1 MENHQGTVTG
11 RRNGDTPACRNAC
24 SHEASLPEAL
34 ESPHAQKVDTPVCR
48 HACVPERLF
57 RLTYTPNNPLVDRS
71 FSKAKHSG
79 VQAWGREAQES
90 FIVSCYYPLSMSFLN
105 RLGI

>member
-11 RRNGDTPACRNAC
+11 RRNGDMPTCPAFADLLAEQVLWQARA
-24 SHEASLPEAL
+24 ASRRQAK
-34 ESPHAQKVDTPVCR
+34 H
-48 HACVPERLF
+48 LF

-79 VQAWGREAQES
+79 VQARRPEGPES
-90 FIVSCYYPLSMSFLN
+90 FTVSRDHPLSVSLFKA
-105 RLGI
+105 LGN

>member
-11 RRNGDTPACRNAC
+11 RRNGDM
-24 SHEASLPEAL
+24 
-34 ESPHAQKVDTPVCR
+34 PVCP
-48 HACVPERLF
+48 AFVPQGGTSRRQAEPLF

-79 VQAWGREAQES
+79 VQAQRCEGPES
-90 FIVSCYYPLSMSFLN
+90 FTVSRYHLLSVSFLK